1 MRLQTESE
9 NTKLLKIQQREREV
23 EAQYLN
29 EKRNM
34 EETLAKLA
42 LEQEK
47 FMNRQIQ
54 TTEEFERQKEQIF
67 ANDRKRESYNKQR
80 EELELR
86 NAQRR

>member
-1 MRLQTESE
+1 
-9 NTKLLKIQQREREV
+9 
-23 EAQYLN
+23 
-29 EKRNM
+29 M